1 MEIDTVSHGCISK
14 DRFEEL
20 RDDFA
25 ADRLADLEFQGS
37 SSLNPNRYVGQW
49 ALETLNVHQAH
60 AALAVIEGDV
70 DGKNVKPGDG
80 VTVGVMDSGVAR
92 THHELAGASITETF
106 LQNLPDERR
115 TDYETNGG
123 HSHGTAVTSIMAA
136 QPNDAGFL
144 GIAWGATFKVFTV
157 PIGDHIPENDI
168 RRRTFEWDS
177 AYKDV
182 LASGVDIV
190 NASYSVDGTF
200 IENYD
205 ADDLRNSTK
214 WSLGFDVIAQ
224 SGVTDPAIFV
234 WPAGNDHGDPCD
246 QGDQN
251 CFADSTSSTG
261 YSYRA
266 TSPNLEGG
274 AVAKLPELQ
283 GHNVVV
289 VAVDRGIRIAELSNR
304 CGMAGPWCIA
314 APGTGITAALFDS
327 VEPSRGSFRV
337 LLNLAGTSFAA
348 PMVSGGLALMKHFFR
363 GQLSNRELLTRLFAT
378 ANKSGI
384 FAADRSD
391 GTSSIYGQGLM
402 DLGAAVSPVDNAQVM
417 TNSRVSENRQ
427 NGHAIQTTQLR
438 LGRAFGDG
446 LSRSL
451 AGREIAAFD
460 ALGAPFWFDLS
471 GLAGTAYHPS
481 AIGRLQSL
489 MAPGRN
495 AYGPSTRGTRMTLAP
510 YALAVHRGAWRVGL
524 YESPATAESS
534 LLNLA
539 GNAATV
545 TFKAQNG
552 LEATT
557 FATVNHVTSLAT
569 AGLPR
574 QQTSDVG
581 AMLAWRPPDTPVG
594 VRVGWLK
601 EGNSLLG
608 STATGAFGGLSANN
622 MFTGFE
628 AVTEFGGW
636 HLAFDTEIGLV
647 APNVGSGLID
657 GLSWLTTSAMS
668 LRVNRHL
675 TAHDE
680 VTVSVSQPP
689 RIENGSATFRL
700 PVGRT
705 RDGEILRESF
715 SAGLVP
721 SARQIDVAARWRR
734 TGVFGGA
741 LQAEAAASHN
751 PGHVA
756 AKPLFSLLAGWR
768 AEF

>member
-25 ADRLADLEFQGS
+25 ADRLADLEFQG

-80 VTVGVMDSGVAR
+80 VTVGVMDSGVDR

-106 LQNLPDERR
+106 LQNLPDETRA
-115 TDYETNGG
+115 DYETNGG
-123 HSHGTAVTSIMAA
+123 HSHGTVVTSIMAA

-190 NASYSVDGTF
+190 NASYSVGGTF

-214 WSLGFDVIAQ
+214 LSLGFDVIAQ

-234 WPAGNDHGDPCD
+234 WAAGNDHGDPCD

-289 VAVDRGIRIAELSNR
+289 VAVDRGLRIAELSNR

-314 APGTGITAALFDS
+314 APGTGITAAEFGS
-327 VEPSRGSFRV
+327 VAPSPGSFRV

-384 FAADRSD
+384 Y

-545 TFKAQNG
+545 TFKARNG
-552 LEATT
+552 FETT
-557 FATVNHVTSLAT
+557 AFTTVNHVTSLTT

-581 AMLAWRPPDTPVG
+581 ALLAWRPPDTPVG

-622 MFTGFE
+622 VFTGFE

-636 HLAFDTEIGLV
+636 RLAFDTEIGLV

-657 GLSWLTTSAMS
+657 GVSWLTTSAMS

-689 RIENGSATFRL
+689 RIENGSAQFSL

-705 RDGEILRESF
+705 RDGVILRESF

-734 TGVFGGA
+734 TSVFGGA

-756 AKPLFSLLAGWR
+756 AKPMFSLLAGWR

>member
-1 MEIDTVSHGCISK
+1 MDQ
-14 DRFEEL
+14 L
-20 RDDFA
+20 RGI
-25 ADRLADLEFQGS
+25 DRLGS
-37 SSLNPNRYVGQW
+37 
-49 ALETLNVHQAH
+49 A
-60 AALAVIEGDV
+60 
-70 DGKNVKPGDG
+70 
-80 VTVGVMDSGVAR
+80 
-92 THHELAGASITETF
+92 
-106 LQNLPDERR
+106 
-115 TDYETNGG
+115 
-123 HSHGTAVTSIMAA
+123 
-136 QPNDAGFL
+136 
-144 GIAWGATFKVFTV
+144 
-157 PIGDHIPENDI
+157 
-168 RRRTFEWDS
+168 FE
-177 AYKDV
+177 
-182 LASGVDIV
+182 
-190 NASYSVDGTF
+190 
-200 IENYD
+200 
-205 ADDLRNSTK
+205 
-214 WSLGFDVIAQ
+214 VIAQ
-224 SGVTDPAIFV
+224 EGVADPAIFV
-234 WPAGNDHGDPCD
+234 WIAGNDHGNPCD
-246 QGDQN
+246 DGDEN

-261 YSYRA
+261 FSYRA
-266 TSPNLEGG
+266 TSPGPEAG

-289 VAVDRGIRIAELSNR
+289 VAVDRGLRIADLSNR
-304 CGMAGPWCIA
+304 CGVAGPWCIA
-314 APGTGITAALFDS
+314 APGVDVRGAAFGS
-327 VEPSRGSFRV
+327 VAPSPGSFRV

-363 GQLSNRELLTRLFAT
+363 GQLSNRELVTRLFAT

-384 FAADRSD
+384 Y

-402 DLGAAVSPVDNAQVM
+402 DLGAAVSPVDDVQVM
-417 TNSRVSENRQ
+417 MNSRVGENAH
-427 NGHAIQTTQLR
+427 NGHSIQTTQLR

-471 GLAGTAYHPS
+471 SLAGTAYQPS
-481 AIGRLQSL
+481 AMGRLHSL
-489 MAPGRN
+489 MAPGKKAGRP
-495 AYGPSTRGTRMTLAP
+495 AARGTRMTLAP

-545 TFKAQNG
+545 TFKAPNG
-552 LEATT
+552 FETMA
-557 FATVNHVTSLAT
+557 FATVNQAT
-569 AGLPR
+569 ALNPASLPR
-574 QQTSDVG
+574 QRTSDMG
-581 AMLAWRPPDTPVG
+581 ALLAWRPPETPVG

-608 STATGAFGGLSANN
+608 STATGAFGRLSANN
-622 MFTGFE
+622 VFTGFE
-628 AVTEFGGW
+628 AATDFGGW
-636 HLAFDTEIGLV
+636 RLAFDTEIGLV

-657 GLSWLTTSAMS
+657 GVSWLTTSAMS

-689 RIENGSATFRL
+689 RIENGSAQFSL

-705 RDGEILRESF
+705 RDGVILRESF

-741 LQAEAAASHN
+741 LQVEAAASHN

-756 AKPLFSLLAGWR
+756 AKPMFSLLAGWR

>member
-1 MEIDTVSHGCISK
+1 MDK
-14 DRFEEL
+14 FKEL

-25 ADRLADLEFQGS
+25 ADRLADPEFRGS
-37 SSLNPNRYVGQW
+37 STNPNRYLGQW
-49 ALETLNVHQAH
+49 ALEALNVHQAH
-60 AALAVIEGDV
+60 AAIAVMEGDM
-70 DGKNVKPGDG
+70 DGKNIRPGDG
-80 VTVGVMDSGVAR
+80 VTIGVMDSGVDL

-106 LQNLPDERR
+106 LQNLPDETRA
-115 TDYETNGG
+115 DYETNGG

-144 GIAWGATFKVFTV
+144 GIAWAADFKVFTV
-157 PIGDHIPENDI
+157 PIGSHIPENDI
-168 RRRTFEWDS
+168 RRSTFDWDD
-177 AYKDV
+177 AYRAV

-190 NASYSVDGTF
+190 NASYGFTGTF
-200 IENYD
+200 VENYTVD
-205 ADDLRNSTK
+205 QLRSIDR
-214 WSLGFDVIAQ
+214 LGSSFEVIAQ
-224 SGVTDPAIFV
+224 TGVADPAIFV
-234 WPAGNDHGDPCD
+234 WIAGNDHGDPCD
-246 QGDQN
+246 DGDEN
-251 CFADSTSSTG
+251 CFADSTSPTG
-261 YSYRA
+261 FSYRG
-266 TSPNLEGG
+266 TSPGPEAG

-289 VAVDRGIRIAELSNR
+289 VAVDQDRKIAAFSNR
-304 CGMAGPWCIA
+304 CGIAGPWCIA
-314 APGTGITAALFDS
+314 APGVDVRGALFDS
-327 VEPSRGSFRV
+327 VTPSPGTFRV
-337 LLNLAGTSFAA
+337 LLNAQGTSVAA

-378 ANKSGI
+378 ANKNG
-384 FAADRSD
+384 DY

-417 TNSRVSENRQ
+417 TNSLVGE
-427 NGHAIQTTQLR
+427 NGHSIQTTQLR

-460 ALGAPFWFDLS
+460 SLGAPFWFDLS
-471 GLAGTAYHPS
+471 GLAGAAYRPS
-481 AIGRLQSL
+481 SMVRLYSL
-489 MAPGRN
+489 MAPGKKAGRP
-495 AYGPSTRGTRMTLAP
+495 AAHGTRMTLAP

-524 YESPATAESS
+524 YESPSTAESS

-545 TFKAQNG
+545 TFRAQNG
-552 LEATT
+552 FETT
-557 FATVNHVTSLAT
+557 AFATVNQVTSLTT
-569 AGLPR
+569 AGLAR

-581 AMLAWRPPDTPVG
+581 AMLAWRPRDTPVG

-608 STATGAFGGLSANN
+608 STATGAFGRLSANN
-622 MFTGFE
+622 VFTGFE
-628 AVTEFGGW
+628 AAAEVGGW
-636 HLAFDTEIGLV
+636 RLSFDTEIGLV
-647 APNVGSGLID
+647 APNAGGGLID
-657 GLSWLTTSAMS
+657 GMSWLTTSALS
-668 LRVNRHL
+668 LRANRRL

-689 RIENGSATFRL
+689 RIENGSAQFSL

-705 RDGEILRESF
+705 RDGVILRESF
-715 SAGLVP
+715 SARLVP

-756 AKPLFSLLAGWR
+756 AKPMFSLLAGWQ

>member
-1 MEIDTVSHGCISK
+1 MDK
-14 DRFEEL
+14 FKEL

-25 ADRLADLEFQGS
+25 ADRLADPEFRGS
-37 SSLNPNRYVGQW
+37 STNPNRYLGQW
-49 ALETLNVHQAH
+49 ALEALNVHQAH
-60 AALAVIEGDV
+60 AAIAVMEGDM
-70 DGKNVKPGDG
+70 DGKNIRPGDG
-80 VTVGVMDSGVAR
+80 VTIGVMDSGVDL

-106 LQNLPDERR
+106 LQNLPDETRA
-115 TDYETNGG
+115 DYETNGG

-144 GIAWGATFKVFTV
+144 GIAWAADFKVFTV
-157 PIGDHIPENDI
+157 PIGSHIPENDI
-168 RRRTFEWDS
+168 RRSTFDWDD
-177 AYKDV
+177 AYRAV

-190 NASYSVDGTF
+190 NASYGFTGTF
-200 IENYD
+200 VENYTVD
-205 ADDLRNSTK
+205 QLRSIDR
-214 WSLGFDVIAQ
+214 LGSSFEVIAQ
-224 SGVTDPAIFV
+224 TGVADPAIFV
-234 WPAGNDHGDPCD
+234 WIAGNDHGDPCD
-246 QGDQN
+246 DGDEN
-251 CFADSTSSTG
+251 CFADSTSPTG
-261 YSYRA
+261 FSYRG
-266 TSPNLEGG
+266 TSPGPEAG

-289 VAVDRGIRIAELSNR
+289 VAVDQDRKIAAFSNR
-304 CGMAGPWCIA
+304 CGIAGPWCIA
-314 APGTGITAALFDS
+314 APGVDVRGALFDS
-327 VEPSRGSFRV
+327 VTPSPGTFRV
-337 LLNLAGTSFAA
+337 LLNAQGTSVAA

-378 ANKSGI
+378 ANKNG
-384 FAADRSD
+384 DY

-417 TNSRVSENRQ
+417 TNSLVGE
-427 NGHAIQTTQLR
+427 NGHSIQTTQLR

-460 ALGAPFWFDLS
+460 SLGAPFWFDLS
-471 GLAGTAYHPS
+471 GLAGAAYRPS
-481 AIGRLQSL
+481 SMVRLYSL
-489 MAPGRN
+489 MAPGKKAGRP
-495 AYGPSTRGTRMTLAP
+495 AAHGTRMTLAP

-545 TFKAQNG
+545 TLKAQNG
-552 LEATT
+552 LEATA
-557 FATVNHVTSLAT
+557 FATVNQVTSLTT

-581 AMLAWRPPDTPVG
+581 ALLAWRPPDTPVG

-608 STATGAFGGLSANN
+608 STATGAFGRLSANN
-622 MFTGFE
+622 VFTGFE

-636 HLAFDTEIGLV
+636 RLAFDTEIGLV
-647 APNVGSGLID
+647 APNAGGGLID
-657 GLSWLTTSAMS
+657 GVSWLTTSALS
-668 LRVNRHL
+668 FRADRQL
-675 TAHDE
+675 TDHDE
-680 VTVSVSQPP
+680 LTISVSQPP
-689 RIENGSATFRL
+689 RIENGSATLRL

-705 RDGEILRESF
+705 RDGAILRESF

-721 SARQIDVAARWRR
+721 SARQIDLAARWRR
-734 TGVFGGA
+734 TGVFGGE
-741 LQAEAAASHN
+741 LRAEAAASHN

-756 AKPLFSLLAGWR
+756 AKPMVSLLAGWQ

>member
-1 MEIDTVSHGCISK
+1 MDK
-14 DRFEEL
+14 FKEL

-25 ADRLADLEFQGS
+25 ADRLADPEFRGS
-37 SSLNPNRYVGQW
+37 STNPNRYLGQW
-49 ALETLNVHQAH
+49 ALEALNVHQAH
-60 AALAVIEGDV
+60 AAIAVMEGDM
-70 DGKNVKPGDG
+70 DGKNIRPGDG
-80 VTVGVMDSGVAR
+80 VTIGVMDSGVDL
-92 THHELAGASITETF
+92 THGEFDGASITETF
-106 LQNLPDERR
+106 LQNLLDETRA
-115 TDYETNGG
+115 DYTMNGG
-123 HSHGTAVTSIMAA
+123 YSHGTAVTSIMAA

-144 GIAWGATFKVFTV
+144 GIAWGADFKVFTV
-157 PIGDHIPENDI
+157 PIGAHISDTDI
-168 RRRTFEWDS
+168 RRTTFDWDE
-177 AYKDV
+177 AYRDV

-190 NASYSVDGTF
+190 NASYGFTGTF
-200 IENYD
+200 VENYTVD
-205 ADDLRNSTK
+205 QLRGVDR
-214 WSLGFDVIAQ
+214 LGSSFEVIAQ
-224 SGVTDPAIFV
+224 TGVADPAIFV
-234 WPAGNDHGDPCD
+234 WIAGNDHGDPCD
-246 QGDQN
+246 DGDEN
-251 CFADSTSSTG
+251 CFADSTSPTG
-261 YSYRA
+261 FSYRG
-266 TSPNLEGG
+266 TSPGPEAG

-283 GHNVVV
+283 GHNVVT
-289 VAVDRGIRIAELSNR
+289 VAVDQDRKIAAFSNR
-304 CGMAGPWCIA
+304 CGIAGPWCIA
-314 APGTGITAALFDS
+314 APGVDVRGALFDS
-327 VEPSRGSFRV
+327 VTPSPGTFRV
-337 LLNLAGTSFAA
+337 LLNAQGTSVAA
-348 PMVSGGLALMKHFFR
+348 PMVSGGLALIKHFFR

-378 ANKSGI
+378 ANKNG
-384 FAADRSD
+384 DY

-417 TNSRVSENRQ
+417 TNSRVGENGQ
-427 NGHAIQTTQLR
+427 GGHSIQTTQLR
-438 LGRAFGDG
+438 LGQAFGNS

-471 GLAGTAYHPS
+471 GLAGAAYRPS
-481 AIGRLQSL
+481 SMVRLHSL
-489 MAPGRN
+489 IAPGRKTGRP
-495 AYGPSTRGTRMTLAP
+495 AARGTRMTLAP

-545 TFKAQNG
+545 TLKAQNG
-552 LEATT
+552 LEATA
-557 FATVNHVTSLAT
+557 FATVNQVTSLTT

-581 AMLAWRPPDTPVG
+581 ALLAWRPPDTPVG

-608 STATGAFGGLSANN
+608 STATGAFGRLSANN
-622 MFTGFE
+622 VFTGFE
-628 AVTEFGGW
+628 AAAEVGGW
-636 HLAFDTEIGLV
+636 RLSFDTEIGLV
-647 APNVGSGLID
+647 APNAGGGLID
-657 GLSWLTTSAMS
+657 GVSWLTTSALS
-668 LRVNRHL
+668 FRANRQL
-675 TAHDE
+675 TDHDE
-680 VTVSVSQPP
+680 LTISVSQPP
-689 RIENGSATFRL
+689 RIENGSATLRL

-705 RDGEILRESF
+705 RDGAILRESF

-756 AKPLFSLLAGWR
+756 AKSMFSLLAGWR